1 MPEKIYQ
8 SPYRTYRLDTINR
21 ENEQKIQIIIEET
34 DLLITVSDSVNKK
47 ELTDFC
53 TKEIHGIRNI
63 LKFWIN
69 LYPAIKES
77 LDPINAPENAPDF
90 LVAMCEA
97 GKFAHVGPFAS
108 VAGTIAQFI
117 ATKIHLYL
125 KEKEICPDVIVENG
139 GDIYAFSS
147 KERIIGIM
155 ANPEEKCTLGLKIAK
170 EQFPLAICSSSAT
183 IGHSISFGQG
193 DLALILA
200 KNGSLADA
208 LATRYG
214 NLLHTKK
221 DINHILAQAK
231 QDYHIQMQDNPYLEE
246 TKKSGLSGVFLQI
259 DKNIGAWGEI
269 ELTAINNQE
278 ISMQK

>member
-1 MPEKIYQ
+1 MHKDIYQ
-8 SPYRTYRLDTINR
+8 SPYRTYRLDTANR
-21 ENEQKIQIIIEET
+21 KNEQKIQIIIEET
-34 DLLITVSDSVNKK
+34 DLLITVSDAVSK
-47 ELTDFC
+47 EELIDFC
-53 TKEIHGIRNI
+53 TKEIHAVRNI

-69 LYPAIKES
+69 LYPEIKDS
-77 LDPINAPENAPDF
+77 LDPIDTPKNAPDF
-90 LVAMCEA
+90 LAVMCDA

-125 KEKEICPDVIVENG
+125 QEKNICPDVIVENG

-147 KERIIGIM
+147 KERCIGIM
-155 ANPEEKCTLGLKIAK
+155 ANPAEKCMLGLKIAK

-183 IGHSISFGQG
+183 IGHSLSFGQG

-214 NLLHTKK
+214 NLLRTKQ
-221 DINHILAQAK
+221 DINHILTQAK
-231 QDYHIQMQDNPYLEE
+231 QDYHIKMKNNPFTEQTE
-246 TKKSGLSGVFLQI
+246 KSGLLGVFLQI
-259 DKNIGAWGEI
+259 DETIGAWGEI
-269 ELTAINNQE
+269 ELTAIQ
-278 ISMQK
+278 